1 MIRPRPRRA
10 MEGETVFAG
19 TSAKPS
25 VGEGFYP
32 SRRFCTMFRA
42 GQSPAP
48 TLSLRGRIAP
58 VAIRVLCL
66 PLRGRWREAPEGLSK
81 GTFRAP
87 ARVTFGRSPKS
98 DQKVCLKPQVSRLPA
113 RYALF
118 FVVGLYRTVAGIS
131 FCRAVKRIVSASA
144 PLPLT
149 SATAEPTAPT
159 FQDKRV
165 FQSRPSAATYLCRF
179 AAKARFDNRPS
190 PGGYF
195 QKGGPQPSLFGR
207 FKVGGFLRGKGNRN
221 PFPLEWRFW
230 LLLSLL
236 TKVTRRRQKSPP
248 SETKEQKKQNGHPFG
263 YPLSLVHQPMLF
275 SFSVS
280 ALFLWAAL
288 FLCSRPFAAA
298 LSIALTATL

>member
-32 SRRFCTMFRA
+32 SRRFCIMFRA

-66 PLRGRWREAPEGLSK
+66 PLRGRWREAPEGEIVCFS
-81 GTFRAP
+81 F
-87 ARVTFGRSPKS
+87 SP
-98 DQKVCLKPQVSRLPA
+98 P
-113 RYALF
+113 
-118 FVVGLYRTVAGIS
+118 
-131 FCRAVKRIVSASA
+131 VSASRCQPPPRGGREITPLLLF

-195 QKGGPQPSLFGR
+195 QKGR
-207 FKVGGFLRGKGNRN
+207 
-221 PFPLEWRFW
+221 
-230 LLLSLL
+230 
-236 TKVTRRRQKSPP
+236 
-248 SETKEQKKQNGHPFG
+248 
-263 YPLSLVHQPMLF
+263 
-275 SFSVS
+275 
-280 ALFLWAAL
+280 
-288 FLCSRPFAAA
+288 AAA
-298 LSIALTATL
+298 LPLWSFQGWGIFKGEGKSKSLPP